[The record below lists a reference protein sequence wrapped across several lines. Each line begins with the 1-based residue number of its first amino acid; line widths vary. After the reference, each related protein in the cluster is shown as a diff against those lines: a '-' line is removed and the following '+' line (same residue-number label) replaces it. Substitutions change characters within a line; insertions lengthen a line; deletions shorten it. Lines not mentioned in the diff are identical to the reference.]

1 MNIKTTKI
9 IKRWLKTHWKLSLAL
24 VLLFSGGAVVAISH
38 NPGAT
43 GANRNDMD
51 TSTQKEEPPKPTTLP
66 APLTGVEVEPKIAK
80 RPVTGVMIE
89 NSPNARPQSGLDS
102 AGIVFEAVAEGGIT
116 RFLALYQDRTPGKI
130 GPIRSIRPY
139 FVDWFMGFDA
149 AIAHVGGS
157 AQALQM
163 VKNRNAKDLDQFKHN
178 GPYYRSGNRYA
189 PHNMYSSIKSLR
201 NLQNRLGYKKSKF
214 KEIIRSDDNPAPN
227 PGATNITIN
236 YSTQQYQAQFRYRKS
251 SNSYSRRMAGAPHK
265 DAATGRPIS
274 VKNVV
279 VVHMP
284 TTTRGR
290 YAVMKNIGSGKAL
303 VFKNGKVRKAKWKQT
318 SHRNR
323 MEIVDS
329 EGKQVPLNRGDTWF
343 AILPSGKTVTY

>member
-1 MNIKTTKI
+1 MNVKTTKVV
-9 IKRWLKTHWKLSLAL
+9 KRWLKDNWKLSLVLILL
-24 VLLFSGGAVVAISH
+24 VGGGSAFAISH
-38 NPGAT
+38 NPGVI
-43 GANRNDMD
+43 GANRNDRD
-51 TSTQKEEPPKPTTLP
+51 TQTQKEEPPKPTTLP
-66 APLTGVEVEPKIAK
+66 APLTGVEVEPKVAK
-80 RPVTGVMIE
+80 RPVTAVMIE
-89 NSPNARPQSGLDS
+89 NSPGARPQTGLDS

-157 AQALQM
+157 AKALQM

-178 GPYYRSGNRYA
+178 GPYYRGGGRPA

-201 NLQNRLGYKKSKF
+201 DLQNRLGYKKSKF
-214 KEIIRSDDNPAPN
+214 KEIARSDDNPSQN

-236 YSTQQYQAQFRYRKS
+236 YSSQQYQAQFRYQKS
-251 SNSYSRRMAGAPHK
+251 SNNYSRRMAGAAHK
-265 DAATGRPIS
+265 DTATGKPIT

-279 VVHMP
+279 LVHMP
-284 TTTRGR
+284 TTTQGR
-290 YAVMKNIGSGKAL
+290 YAVMENIGSGKAV
-303 VFKNGKVRKAKWKQT
+303 VFKNGQAKKAKWKQA
-318 SHRNR
+318 SPRDR
-323 MEIVDS
+323 MEVLDN

-343 AILPSGKTVTY
+343 AILPSNGTVTY